1 MIRKWSYLTDTQDLN
16 VSASLTAMSKCYS
29 FKVFRMTTRF
39 KKYQRNETFFVRKQD
54 SSRKRQTS
62 WLTLL
67 GIFAQWSLQYIQS
80 RQLLRY
86 HQSRGLYVY
95 QLIVPNVFVIQKK
108 INLFNPQL
116 TFVTSTITSKWYNT
130 IKKSTKINYNRSISL
145 TTLMTDNI
153 SNSVLKDTNTSGLI
167 IDNQRFVENQ
177 ELLSLQNQT
186 TQTLNQLGYMSSIP
200 YITNFYKV
208 MILLTLFNTK

>member
-1 MIRKWSYLTDTQDLN
+1 
-16 VSASLTAMSKCYS
+16 MSKCYS

>member
-1 MIRKWSYLTDTQDLN
+1 
-16 VSASLTAMSKCYS
+16 
-29 FKVFRMTTRF
+29 MTTRF

>member
-1 MIRKWSYLTDTQDLN
+1 M
-16 VSASLTAMSKCYS
+16 
-29 FKVFRMTTRF
+29 
-39 KKYQRNETFFVRKQD
+39 
-54 SSRKRQTS
+54 
-62 WLTLL
+62 
-67 GIFAQWSLQYIQS
+67 
-80 RQLLRY
+80 LRY

>member
-1 MIRKWSYLTDTQDLN
+1 
-16 VSASLTAMSKCYS
+16 MSKCYS

-86 HQSRGLYVY
+86 HQSRGLYIY

>member
-1 MIRKWSYLTDTQDLN
+1 MIRKWSYLTDTRDLN
-16 VSASLTAMSKCYS
+16 VSTSLTGMSKCYS

-86 HQSRGLYVY
+86 HQSRGLYMY
-95 QLIVPNVFVIQKK
+95 QLVIPNIFVIQKK

-116 TFVTSTITSKWYNT
+116 TFVTSTVTSKWYD
-130 IKKSTKINYNRSISL
+130 STKIPTKNSYNKSISL
-145 TTLMTDNI
+145 TTLMTDNV
-153 SNSVLKDTNTSGLI
+153 SDSLLKDTNTSGFI
-167 IDNQRFVENQ
+167 IDNQRFIEAQ
-177 ELLSLQNQT
+177 ELSSLQSQT
-186 TQTLNQLGYMSSIP
+186 AENLNQLSYISSIA
-200 YITNFYKV
+200 YVTNFYKV